1 MDIFDKIQT
10 LPPEAAMFV
19 ASLFVVCFT
28 LVFGAFLVHVA
39 VKHGRV
45 VERKE
50 AREIRRKIKQ
60 HWWEEIK

>member
-1 MDIFDKIQT
+1 MDIFDKMQP
-10 LPPEAAMFV
+10 LPPDVALFV
-19 ASLFVVCFT
+19 ASLFVMCFT

-50 AREIRRKIKQ
+50 ALELKRRK
-60 HWWEEIK
+60 WLEEIK

>member
-1 MDIFDKIQT
+1 MDIFDIIGT
-10 LPPEAAMFV
+10 VDPDVAWCV

-50 AREIRRKIKQ
+50 ALELKRRK
-60 HWWEEIK
+60 WWEDIK

>member
-1 MDIFDKIQT
+1 MDIFDKVQT
-10 LPPEAAMFV
+10 LPTDVALFV

-50 AREIRRKIKQ
+50 ALELKRRK
-60 HWWEEIK
+60 WWEEIK

>member
-1 MDIFDKIQT
+1 MDIFDKISA
-10 LPPEAAMFV
+10 LPPDVALFV

-50 AREIRRKIKQ
+50 ALEMKRRK
-60 HWWEEIK
+60 WWEEIK

>member
-1 MDIFDKIQT
+1 MDIFDIIGT
-10 LPPEAAMFV
+10 TPPEAALFV

-28 LVFGAFLVHVA
+28 LVFGSFLVHVA

-50 AREIRRKIKQ
+50 ALELKRRK
-60 HWWEEIK
+60 WWDELR

>member
-10 LPPEAAMFV
+10 LSPDVALFV

-39 VKHGRV
+39 VKHGETLDRA
-45 VERKE
+45 EAEASHTNRKD
-50 AREIRRKIKQ
+50 K
-60 HWWEEIK
+60 

>member
-39 VKHGRV
+39 MKHGRV

-50 AREIRRKIKQ
+50 ALEMKRRK
-60 HWWEEIK
+60 WWEEIK

>member
-1 MDIFDKIQT
+1 MDIFDKAQP
-10 LPPEAAMFV
+10 LPPEV
-19 ASLFVVCFT
+19 ALFVLCFT

-50 AREIRRKIKQ
+50 ALELKRRK
-60 HWWEEIK
+60 WWEEIK

>member
-1 MDIFDKIQT
+1 MDIFDYIGT
-10 LPPEAAMFV
+10 VDPEVALLV

-39 VKHGRV
+39 VNHVRV

-50 AREIRRKIKQ
+50 ALELKRRK
-60 HWWEEIK
+60 WWE